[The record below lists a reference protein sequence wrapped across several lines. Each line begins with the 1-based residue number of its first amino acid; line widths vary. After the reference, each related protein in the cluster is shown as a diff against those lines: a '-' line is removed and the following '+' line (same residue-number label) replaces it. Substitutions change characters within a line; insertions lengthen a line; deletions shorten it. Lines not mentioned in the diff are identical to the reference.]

1 MEIEHRLGLYQVFL
15 KLYEHN
21 RSLLDEILQLEN
33 TRNRNLTRFSP
44 QYVVG
49 VVEKEQVYLVTNL
62 LKGKTQK
69 ILQPE
74 KIWTIGRA
82 KNLAFSIFD
91 ERLSRHHAVIKYLDN
106 QGFYLVDLDSTN
118 GTYVNHE
125 PVHEPILLKEG
136 DRVRLGTITFSFF
149 LCEEVQSLNPVPQ
162 EVLAKLSHTTSS
174 KSPGK
179 KAQAAVAIE
188 DKDTDLFLKNRSR
201 HPSSVAGK
209 AELELSQKQRSQ
221 MLDRFFERQKSN

>member
-21 RSLLDEILQLEN
+21 RGLLDEILQLEN
-33 TRNRNLTRFSP
+33 TKNLNFTRFST

-91 ERLSRHHAVIKYLDN
+91 ERLSRHHAVIKYLDD

-162 EVLAKLSHTTSS
+162 EVLEKLSDTSS
-174 KSPGK
+174 PKPPRK
-179 KAQAAVAIE
+179 ETQATVAIE
-188 DKDTDLFLKNRSR
+188 DKETDLFLKQKSR
-201 HPSSVAGK
+201 NPASLAEEP
-209 AELELSQKQRSQ
+209 ELELSQKQRSQ
-221 MLDRFFERQKSN
+221 MLDRFFEQQKNN

>member
-21 RSLLDEILQLEN
+21 RGLLDEILQLEN
-33 TRNRNLTRFSP
+33 TKNRSFLHFSP

-49 VVEKEQVYLVTNL
+49 MVEKEQVYLVTNL
-62 LKGKTQK
+62 LKGRTQK
-69 ILQPE
+69 IFQPE

-91 ERLSRHHAVIKYLDN
+91 ERLSRHHAAIKYLDE
-106 QGFYLVDLDSTN
+106 QGFFLVDLDSTN

-125 PVHEPILLKEG
+125 AVHEPILLKEG

-149 LCEEVQSLNPVPQ
+149 LCEEVQSLNLLPP
-162 EVLAKLSHTTSS
+162 EVSAKLSPENSGKLSTQQIPSS
-174 KSPGK
+174 S
-179 KAQAAVAIE
+179 ASE
-188 DKDTDLFLKNRSR
+188 EEDTDLFPKKKPRS
-201 HPSSVAGK
+201 PTSSSPE
-209 AELELSQKQRSQ
+209 AELNLTQKQRSQ
-221 MLDRFFERQKSN
+221 MLDRFFEQQK